1 MSLTSYR
8 AAPPRDLWE
17 GNLPQL
23 SIPASG
29 FWKKPDSLVITTLRM
44 KISSVAVG

>member
-23 SIPASG
+23 ALPASG
-29 FWKKPDSLVITTLRM
+29 FWKKPDSIVINTLQM
-44 KISSVAVG
+44 KISAGAVG